1 MSKRKEKP
9 MEECHAGYYVYNCPK
24 AASCK
29 LKKKCRIL
37 TTAAPLPS
45 PIPVLY
51 LCPAAGRDE
60 NGKKREVEIVIGLI
74 TA

>member
-1 MSKRKEKP
+1 MKECP
-9 MEECHAGYYVYNCPK
+9 AGYYVYNCPK
-24 AASCK
+24 ATTCR

-37 TTAAPLPS
+37 TTSTPLPC

-51 LCPAAGRDE
+51 LCPAAGKDE
-60 NGKKREVEIVIGLI
+60 TGKKREVQIVIGLV